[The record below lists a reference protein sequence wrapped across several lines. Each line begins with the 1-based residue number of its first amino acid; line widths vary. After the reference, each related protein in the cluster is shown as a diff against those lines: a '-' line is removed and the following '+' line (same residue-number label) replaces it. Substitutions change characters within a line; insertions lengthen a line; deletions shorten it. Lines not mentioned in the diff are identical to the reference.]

1 MSFLVQHHTVV
12 FESKAIYVSLEHKL
26 EEDTDIK
33 TLDR

>member
-1 MSFLVQHHTVV
+1 MSFLVQHHTLVS
-12 FESKAIYVSLEHKL
+12 ESKAIYVSLEHKL